1 MKSAEGVGFP
11 VLYFGLVRYE
21 FSDWA
26 VAIAVDPASGKNVT
40 SIVSLPAS
48 PLGSGAN
55 REWGAV
61 RSHRSDRRGGLGH

>member
-21 FSDWA
+21 FSDRA

-61 RSHRSDRRGGLGH
+61 RSYRSDCRGGLGH